1 MGTTIKTILLITV
14 LTMLAASCSTSAA
27 DEAVA
32 AETTTTV
39 ATTTTTVPPPDPAEE
54 AAATQKANTA
64 AFLAKDLD
72 ALMATYSEDIE
83 FFNDAG
89 GSHWTGEASMES
101 NMRTILNMTDSDAT
115 EVIEQSVS
123 ADGTSGVVLTHWVG
137 ENMYGSPFDLT
148 YLQLQEFEDGLI
160 AKLTMYWEDQDVS
173 RQLSANPDS

>member
-1 MGTTIKTILLITV
+1 MRTTIKTTLLITV
-14 LTMLAASCSTSAA
+14 LTMLAASCSTSGA

-32 AETTTTV
+32 AEPATTV
-39 ATTTTTVPPPDPAEE
+39 ATTTTTVPPPDPAEK
-54 AAATQKANTA
+54 AAATQEASTA
-64 AFLAKDLD
+64 AFLAQDLD
-72 ALMATYSEDIE
+72 AFMATVTGEVE
-83 FFNDAG
+83 FFNDAD

-101 NMRTILNMTDSDAT
+101 NIRTIFNMTDPDAT

-137 ENMYGSPFDLT
+137 ENVYGSPFDLT